1 MWRAIEKKERNKKT
15 KQRTYNILWITT
27 LKVLRLLVEQYNW
40 KLNVLNKANEMRIKK
55 NIIFYDRPS
64 SQAKPRWNI
73 KKKKSY
79 KKYLCICSHF
89 ICIKMVLLM
98 LFFAFF
104 NYRFNGDA
112 SAVKTGNVRP
122 FTYNS
127 YIRSCLTSSQPQFV
141 LILSRPH
148 SQPCSVRRT
157 EQTCIKYSLGWCAI
171 SPARTD
177 WAIRFYNL
185 QWRWWSISY
194 LLFSLFSNASSI
206 NLIGRINTCVAHTY
220 SVLVYVAHCYTTIVV
235 QFNDYIPESTEPDH
249 LHIEKAYRARDD
261 DNSLL

>member
-1 MWRAIEKKERNKKT
+1 MWRAIGKKERNKKT

-79 KKYLCICSHF
+79 KKYLCTRICSHF

-112 SAVKTGNVRP
+112 SAVKTECKAI
-122 FTYNS
+122 
-127 YIRSCLTSSQPQFV
+127 YIQLLYT
-141 LILSRPH
+141 
-148 SQPCSVRRT
+148 
-157 EQTCIKYSLGWCAI
+157 
-171 SPARTD
+171 
-177 WAIRFYNL
+177 
-185 QWRWWSISY
+185 
-194 LLFSLFSNASSI
+194 LLFDVISAPVRSHPQPSSFSAMFRPSHGTN
-206 NLIGRINTCVAHTY
+206 VHQ
-220 SVLVYVAHCYTTIVV
+220 V
-235 QFNDYIPESTEPDH
+235 
-249 LHIEKAYRARDD
+249 
-261 DNSLL
+261 